1 MFIKTIMLLFNCS
14 YNKWNKDIKSAAEH
28 FFYNFLLFAIQQEI
42 PDVPL
47 NPNELPDP
55 EERTGW
61 RKYISIKKD

>member
-1 MFIKTIMLLFNCS
+1 MPAGVSWGRYLTFLAAS
-14 YNKWNKDIKSAAEH
+14 VASALAGSQVVH
-28 FFYNFLLFAIQQEI
+28 LYYKPSLEI